1 MFAQLIAEAQNKRSI
16 KAHCWCSLVHQNFL
30 IGGCTTNDM
39 WTCVPEAGIKGRD
52 K

>member
-1 MFAQLIAEAQNKRSI
+1 MLVKASDAMFIIQDVFTMLLIYVSSI
-16 KAHCWCSLVHQNFL
+16 IYYGVV
-30 IGGCTTNDM
+30 